1 MDLMNFNN
9 MEKSTNGKAQWLLVV
24 CDVFTKKA
32 FARPCKNKSA
42 DTVLEMFKDLFL
54 NEIKNAK
61 IIVSDLGMNSY
72 SDFFF
77 FFLSF
82 YLCRKTTCRK
92 RILQFQNACFSI
104 ATRYRTDCTKNKW
117 TWCCRRAT
125 YLYYKEI
132 DCALV
137 LAK

>member
-77 FFLSF
+77 FFFEFLLMSKNHLQEKNSSMPKCMLF
-82 YLCRKTTCRK
+82 YR
-92 RILQFQNACFSI
+92 
-104 ATRYRTDCTKNKW
+104 NK
-117 TWCCRRAT
+117 
-125 YLYYKEI
+125 
-132 DCALV
+132 V
-137 LAK
+137 